1 MVERLKKAIA
11 KAHAERLD
19 REAAGDAA
27 ETAARDTARDANGLV
42 PGAKPSL
49 FDKVAE
55 ATAARMQEKAGQA
68 AEAGA
73 AEPAPATDAQSDLW
87 ASVGPLAIDQTAM
100 DRGRVVSFAGQHPA
114 RVSFDILRTRV
125 SKLLKENDW
134 SRIAVTSSA
143 KGAGKTFISL
153 NLALSL
159 ARNHDHR
166 VMLFDLDLRAPG
178 LSKVLHTREALHID
192 KFLRGEADPH
202 DYLRRIEDNLLVGL
216 NSRPIPNSAELI
228 QSEGAKEVMDR
239 AIEEFQPTITI
250 YDLPPLMAS
259 DDAIGVLDYADG
271 ALLIAAAGE
280 TRTKEIAESEQLILE
295 HTNLLGVILNKGEQG
310 DAKKYYY

>member
-19 REAAGDAA
+19 KEAAG
-27 ETAARDTARDANGLV
+27 ETAAAAPVSAPVGDANRSEG
-42 PGAKPSL
+42 GAKPSL
-49 FDKVAE
+49 LNKVAE
-55 ATAARMQEKAGQA
+55 ANAARMQTSR
-68 AEAGA
+68 
-73 AEPAPATDAQSDLW
+73 PAPDPAARQGDLW
-87 ASVGPLAIDQTAM
+87 ASISSLSIDQTAM

-125 SKLLKENDW
+125 TKLLRENSW

-159 ARNHDHR
+159 ARNRDHR

-178 LSKVLHTREALHID
+178 LSKLLHMREALHLD
-192 KFLRGEADPH
+192 KLLSGEVEPET
-202 DYLRRIEDNLLVGL
+202 YLRRIEDNLLVCL
-216 NSRPIPNSAELI
+216 NSRKIPNSAELI
-228 QSEGAKEVMDR
+228 QSEGAKEVLDR
-239 AIEEFQPTITI
+239 TIRTFQPTIVI
-250 YDLPPLMAS
+250 FDLPPLMAS
-259 DDAIGVLDYADG
+259 DDAIGVLDHVDG

-295 HTNLLGVILNKGEQG
+295 HTNLLGVILNKGEQT
-310 DAKKYYY
+310 DTEKYYY